1 MAQSALINVIRMAAE
16 RAARGLLRDFGEVE
30 NLQVSRKGVADFVS
44 NADLDAEK
52 IIVTEKAHPKK
63 SLIGTISYMP
73 AIFGCVAASVV
84 IRDLADLQEV
94 QIGAVKKVV

>member
-1 MAQSALINVIRMAAE
+1 LAFYVR
-16 RAARGLLRDFGEVE
+16 RKLRSLGIK
-30 NLQVSRKGVADFVS
+30 KGVKVVFSAEEVDQ
-44 NADLDAEK
+44 EK